1 MKKTANIFLQLV
13 TILIG
18 IGALAF
24 LLVEPQF
31 EGRAVGLD
39 LLSIYADP
47 FIIYGYIAAIPF
59 FVILYKTFRLLW
71 YVRENT
77 IFSPASSKALQTIQY
92 CALAM
97 IAFVIGGEIW
107 IMLTHGNDDA
117 AGGVF
122 MGVLIT
128 VISLIIAAG
137 AKVFEGVTKSD
148 IK

>member
-1 MKKTANIFLQLV
+1 MQKAASIFLQLV

-24 LLVEPQF
+24 LLIGPQF

-39 LLSIYADP
+39 MLSIYADP
-47 FIIYGYIAAIPF
+47 FIIYAYIAAIPF
-59 FVILYKTFRLLW
+59 FIILYKTFRLLW
-71 YVRENT
+71 YARHNT
-77 IFSPASSKALQTIQY
+77 ICSPASSKALQTIQY

-117 AGGVF
+117 TGGFF

-128 VISLIIAAG
+128 GFALIIAAG
-137 AKVFEGVTKSD
+137 AKVFEG
-148 IK
+148 IIQQER